1 MYKKDLFKVISTIRV
16 DVRCFSIDLN
26 ICPKLKSR
34 LYQNQ
39 PNSKN
44 KYFTYILRIAHT
56 CWKLKIHKKKHC
68 PQITNSEKIRPQP
81 FLQYSY
87 LNPNNKFIGKFLY
100 SLQFWAVLA
109 APSEINNIA
118 IISPA

>member
-56 CWKLKIHKKKHC
+56 CWKLKIHKKTL
-68 PQITNSEKIRPQP
+68 PS
-81 FLQYSY
+81 
-87 LNPNNKFIGKFLY
+87 NNKFRKDPTSAIPSILLSKPKQQIY
-100 SLQFWAVLA
+100 WKVSVQFTVLAVLA